1 MRIYNAI
8 VLVTLIAAAPAM
20 AEQAADHRQVRVS
33 YADINTAS
41 MAGMLVLRS
50 RIQAAS
56 RNLCGSEPD
65 SRDLN
70 RREPYR
76 SCVTQS
82 VQRALDE
89 IPKGSLA
96 SR

>member
-1 MRIYNAI
+1 MRIYNATI
-8 VLVTLIAAAPAM
+8 LATLMATTPAM
-20 AEQAADHRQVRVS
+20 AGQAADHRQERVS
-33 YADINTAS
+33 YTDINTAS
-41 MAGMLVLRS
+41 MAGMLVLRG

-56 RNLCGSEPD
+56 RTLCGSEPD
-65 SRDLN
+65 LRDLN

-82 VQRALDE
+82 VQQALDE